1 MQLTPLKNQTMRN
14 LVLNA
19 KHWHLFVLSFGI
31 PFLMQII
38 MFARMMTKVFTNK
51 DLLPTSMFSD
61 SMVLL
66 IITAIFYAILPL
78 WIWIVA
84 TGLQDKV
91 PENVK
96 LKVNRFR
103 IFFIIP
109 VVYFILYMILFFPS
123 LIKFQVEPTMFLI
136 IMPLHFFA
144 MFCMIYC
151 IYFTAKT
158 LKTVELQRLV
168 HSSDYIG
175 EFFLIWLFPI
185 GVWFIQPRINKIV
198 QQ

>member
-1 MQLTPLKNQTMRN
+1 MRN
-14 LVLNA
+14 LLLNA
-19 KHWHLFVLSFGI
+19 KHWHLFILSFAI
-31 PFLMQII
+31 PFLLQII
-38 MFARMMTKVFTNK
+38 MIVRMMTKAFANQ
-51 DLLPTSMFSD
+51 DMLPSSLFSD
-61 SMVLL
+61 SIVLL
-66 IITAIFYAILPL
+66 IIVMIFYAIHPL

-91 PENVK
+91 PENIK
-96 LKVNRFR
+96 LKVNKFK

-109 VVYFILYMILFFPS
+109 IAYFVLYLTLFLPS
-123 LIKFQVEPTMFLI
+123 LLNFQVEPIIFLI
-136 IMPLHFFA
+136 IMPLHLFA
-144 MFCMIYC
+144 MFCMLYS

-158 LKTVELQRLV
+158 LKTAELQRIA

-175 EFFLIWLFPI
+175 EFFLIWIFPI

>member
-1 MQLTPLKNQTMRN
+1 MRN

-19 KHWHLFVLSFGI
+19 KHWQLFILSFAI
-31 PFLMQII
+31 PFLLQIVM
-38 MFARMMTKVFTNK
+38 MFRMMTKAFTNQ
-51 DLLPTSMFSD
+51 DLLPSSLFSD
-61 SMVLL
+61 SIVLI

-84 TGLQDKV
+84 TSLQDKV
-91 PENVK
+91 PESIK
-96 LKVNRFR
+96 LKVNKFKV
-103 IFFIIP
+103 FFIIP
-109 VVYFILYMILFFPS
+109 IVYFILYMTLFFPS
-123 LIKFQVEPTMFLI
+123 LMNFQVEPTIFLI
-136 IMPLHFFA
+136 IMPLHLFV

-158 LKTVELQRLV
+158 LKTVELQRIV

>member
-1 MQLTPLKNQTMRN
+1 MRN

-31 PFLMQII
+31 PFLLQII
-38 MFARMMTKVFTNK
+38 MFARMMTKVFTNQE
-51 DLLPTSMFSD
+51 LLPTSMFSD

-123 LIKFQVEPTMFLI
+123 LIKFQVEPTIFLI

-158 LKTVELQRLV
+158 LKTVELQRIV